1 MTVREAAI
9 QLVEVR
15 KKWRN
20 NGSSI
25 EFSKS
30 ESVVF
35 REFKRTNSSDW
46 ETTWPTAQLAAHKII
61 P

>member
-1 MTVREAAI
+1 MTIREAAI
-9 QLVEVR
+9 QLVEIR
-15 KKWRN
+15 KVWRN

-25 EFSKS
+25 QFSKS

-35 REFKRTNSSDW
+35 QEFKRTNSDW
-46 ETTWPTAQLAAHKII
+46 ETTWPTAQLAAHKIV